1 MRNLIFIFSFLFTVN
16 AFTQNEDV
24 IQFFNASEFNGKVLL
39 SWSILQGNTCNG
51 VEILHSLDSVNFNEI
66 GSIEGICG
74 SSQESIA
81 YTYTDVAPEAN
92 TRNYYRI
99 SLGGI
104 GFSWIVGIDI
114 IALGKNASIVRPNPI
129 NEASELH
136 FDNESNSEFALSVYS
151 DNGLFIHSELTSSDN
166 IVLRK
171 QEYAQGVYFYIL
183 RSEQLDRT
191 IYGKFAVQ

>member
-1 MRNLIFIFSFLFTVN
+1 MRRFLLIFSFLFTVN
-16 AFTQNEDV
+16 AFAQNEDV
-24 IQFFNASEFNGKVLL
+24 IEYLSVSEFNGKVLI

-51 VEILHSLDSVNFNEI
+51 VEILHSLDSVNFSEI
-66 GSIEGICG
+66 GNIEGICG

-81 YTYTDVAPEAN
+81 CEYTDTSPEPNA
-92 TRNYYRI
+92 RNYYRI

-114 IALGKNASIVRPNPI
+114 VALGKNASIVRPNPI

-136 FDNESNSEFALSVYS
+136 FDNESNSEFSLNVYS
-151 DNGLFIHSELTSSDN
+151 DNGIFVHSEDTMSDN
-166 IVLRK
+166 FTLKKSDYSSGI
-171 QEYAQGVYFYIL
+171 YFYIL
-183 RSEQLDRT
+183 RSDQVDRT

>member
-1 MRNLIFIFSFLFTVN
+1 MRILLLFFSFLYAVN
-16 AFTQNEDV
+16 LFAQNEDV
-24 IQFFNASEFNGKVLL
+24 IEYLNVSEFNGKVLL

-51 VEILHSLDSVNFNEI
+51 VEILHSLDSVNFSEI
-66 GSIEGICG
+66 GSIEGLCG

-81 YTYTDVAPEAN
+81 YEYTDVAPEPNA
-92 TRNYYRI
+92 RNYYRI

-114 IALGKNASIVRPNPI
+114 VALGNNASIVRPNPI
-129 NEASELH
+129 DEVAELH
-136 FDNESNSEFALSVYS
+136 FDNESNSEFSLSVYS
-151 DNGLFIHSELTSSDN
+151 ANGIIVYSELTSSDY
-166 IVLRK
+166 ILLRK
-171 QEYAQGVYFYIL
+171 QVYAQGIYFYIL

>member
-1 MRNLIFIFSFLFTVN
+1 MKQLFIILFHMFAFHSFC
-16 AFTQNEDV
+16 QNEDV
-24 IQFFNASEFNGKVLL
+24 IEYLNASEFNGKVLL

-66 GSIEGICG
+66 GSIEGVCG

-81 YTYTDVAPEAN
+81 YEYTDASPEPN

-114 IALGKNASIVRPNPI
+114 VALGKNTSIVRPNPI

-136 FDNESNSEFALSVYS
+136 FDNESNSEFSLNVYS
-151 DNGLFIHSELTSSDN
+151 GNGIFVRSELTSSDN

-171 QEYAQGVYFYIL
+171 REYAQGVYFYIL
-183 RSEQLDRT
+183 RSDQLDRT